1 MIGAIVGDIA
11 GSQFEWRSRLLLA
24 VSLAVIAGCKYER
37 SGESVTPSSNDWAE
51 LTALPCMAAPSNA
64 KLLDEAGASAAS
76 WIAPHRDVSDAQRDA
91 ELFAIKASYEN
102 DCKEYVIA
110 HSNVCMGGWY
120 GVAMDRHHRKILE
133 QPYHDMMNAWS
144 LETAASPL
152 EQRQIKEY
160 APTFTEALVPH
171 ARLMEKISVWNRIK
185 CGLGCFKG
193 QQIEFEDGIAAYRD
207 SKDDKD
213 GFSMKLRI
221 DREFVWTTH
230 GFDYAIAHSDAAAI
244 IEDEIKGCS
253 YGATDA
259 LRSSWFLRFRKGRL
273 VDACQIGSGDWD
285 NGKFIFYFVPSNNR
299 LEVMNKATGDLE
311 KELFLAL
318 WEHETT
324 GGRRFYNF
332 GTKEVEILDGAN
344 DCSRISVL
352 QKSATPSTNEWV
364 SLTALSCVAA
374 PRDAELL
381 DESGAFALYVGE
393 TAEDAD
399 SNKARDADPD
409 RPCRNSL
416 FLRCRKADGTDEWRV
431 LMTSGSTW
439 REVAGMSEWCS
450 SQSSDLK
457 DHFYLKDAKFASDR
471 RHLWLVCNTDIT
483 LWDVVCSYDVKKDEF
498 RVLID
503 GSSFEEQPD
512 GTLLVQGKKS
522 YPNPDDGLGAIWRDV
537 WINSEGEI
545 VRKGQITLRGAD
557 L

>member
-11 GSQFEWRSRLLLA
+11 GSRFEWCSRLLLA
-24 VSLAVIAGCKYER
+24 VVLVVIAGCKCER
-37 SGESVTPSSNDWAE
+37 SMKSAAPSSNDWAE
-51 LTALPCMAAPSNA
+51 
-64 KLLDEAGASAAS
+64 
-76 WIAPHRDVSDAQRDA
+76 
-91 ELFAIKASYEN
+91 
-102 DCKEYVIA
+102 
-110 HSNVCMGGWY
+110 
-120 GVAMDRHHRKILE
+120 
-133 QPYHDMMNAWS
+133 
-144 LETAASPL
+144 
-152 EQRQIKEY
+152 
-160 APTFTEALVPH
+160 
-171 ARLMEKISVWNRIK
+171 
-185 CGLGCFKG
+185 
-193 QQIEFEDGIAAYRD
+193 
-207 SKDDKD
+207 
-213 GFSMKLRI
+213 
-221 DREFVWTTH
+221 
-230 GFDYAIAHSDAAAI
+230 
-244 IEDEIKGCS
+244 
-253 YGATDA
+253 
-259 LRSSWFLRFRKGRL
+259 
-273 VDACQIGSGDWD
+273 
-285 NGKFIFYFVPSNNR
+285 
-299 LEVMNKATGDLE
+299 
-311 KELFLAL
+311 
-318 WEHETT
+318 
-324 GGRRFYNF
+324 
-332 GTKEVEILDGAN
+332 
-344 DCSRISVL
+344 
-352 QKSATPSTNEWV
+352 
-364 SLTALSCVAA
+364 LTALSCVAA

-512 GTLLVQGKKS
+512 GTLLVHGKKS